1 MNVSVGLLHVRVPV
15 EVVEV
20 GGTVLVLLLVDVE
33 DFVVL
38 VGGGGGGTTVDVD
51 VGGTVLVL
59 LVVGGGVGTH
69 FTLPVAG
76 SVRENLRLDPT
87 HFTPNESPL
96 WSVMVAL
103 LSDATPT
110 LAPVTMI
117 APANASTAYA
127 GRIRNRRGLL
137 PVCFPIAYPS
147 SAHTVEC
154 ELWTM
159 ARRGA

>member
-1 MNVSVGLLHVRVPV
+1 VNVSVGLLHVRAGGGPLL
-15 EVVEV
+15 
-20 GGTVLVLLLVDVE
+20 GGTVLVLLLVEVE

-38 VGGGGGGTTVDVD
+38 VGGGGGTTVDVD

-117 APANASTAYA
+117 APASASTAYA
-127 GRIRNRRGLL
+127 GRIRNRRGLS
-137 PVCFPIAYPS
+137 PGECFPIAYPS
-147 SAHTVEC
+147 TIFQVVP
-154 ELWTM
+154 
-159 ARRGA
+159 